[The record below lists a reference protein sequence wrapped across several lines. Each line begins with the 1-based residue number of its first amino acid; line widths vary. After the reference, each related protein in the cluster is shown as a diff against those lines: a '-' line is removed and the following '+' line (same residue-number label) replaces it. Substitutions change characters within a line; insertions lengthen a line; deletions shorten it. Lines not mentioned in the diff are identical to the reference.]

1 LSLNPLKEDA
11 VPAAPDFPAA
21 PDRAPVKRA
30 LISVSDKTGLVD
42 AARALASLGV
52 ELVSTGGTRKAIADA
67 GLPVK
72 DISDLTGF
80 PEMMDGRV
88 KTLHP
93 IVHGGLLGVRDA
105 ADHAKA
111 MADHGIGGIDL
122 VYVNLYPFE
131 STVAGG
137 ADYATAVENI
147 DIGGPAMIRSA
158 AKNHGYVAV
167 CTEIADLEE
176 VLAELKADGT
186 TSLALRKTLAARAYA
201 RTAAYDAA
209 ISAWF
214 AEALGDEAPKRR
226 AFAGELVQTMRY
238 GENPHQKAAFY
249 RFANPRTGVATATQL
264 QGKELS
270 YNNINDTDAAFELIA
285 EFDPK
290 AGPACAIIKH
300 ANPCGLATGKT
311 MLEAYERA
319 LACDPMSAFG
329 GIIAL
334 NGKLDAATAEEI
346 LKLLTE
352 VVIAPSADEDAVAM
366 FRKKKNVRL
375 LTTRGLPDPMADGVT
390 FKSVAGGFLIQGR
403 DNARLTPADLQVVTK
418 RAPTDEEVR
427 DMLFA
432 FTVAKHVKSNAI
444 VYAKNGQT
452 LGVGAG
458 QMNRKDSARIAALR
472 AADFGLDLKGSACAS
487 EAFFPFPDG
496 LIQAADAGCT
506 AVIQPGGS
514 IGDKTVIEAADDR
527 GVAMVFT
534 GVRVF
539 RH

>member
-1 LSLNPLKEDA
+1 M
-11 VPAAPDFPAA
+11 PAAPDFPPA
-21 PDRAPVKRA
+21 PDKVTVRRA
-30 LISVSDKTGLVD
+30 LISVSDKTGLIE
-42 AARALASLGV
+42 AARKLAALGV

-72 DISDLTGF
+72 DVADLTGF

-93 IVHGGLLGVRDA
+93 VVHGGLLGVRDA
-105 ADHAKA
+105 PAHKA
-111 MADHGIGGIDL
+111 AMDEHGIGAIDL

-131 STVAGG
+131 QTMASG
-137 ADYATAVENI
+137 ADYETCVENI

-167 CTEIADLEE
+167 CTDPADMAD
-176 VLAELKADGT
+176 VLAELADGGA
-186 TSLALRKTLAARAYA
+186 TSLDLRKRLAARAYG

-214 AEALGDEAPKRR
+214 AGALGEAAPKRM
-226 AFAGELVQTMRY
+226 AVAGELVQTMRY
-238 GENPHQKAAFY
+238 GENPHQAAAFY
-249 RFANPRTGVATATQL
+249 RFPTPRTGVATARQL

-285 EFDPK
+285 EFDP
-290 AGPACAIIKH
+290 AQGPACAIIKH
-300 ANPCGLATGKT
+300 ANPCGVATGAS
-311 MLEAYERA
+311 LAEAYDRA
-319 LACDPMSAFG
+319 LACDPTSAFG
-329 GIIAL
+329 GIVAL
-334 NGKLDAATAEEI
+334 NSKLDVATAARI
-346 LKLLTE
+346 LEVFTE
-352 VVIAPSADEDAVAM
+352 VVIAPDADPEAVAL
-366 FRKKKNVRL
+366 FAKKKNVRL
-375 LTTRGLPDPMADGVT
+375 LTTGGLPDATAAGPT
-390 FKSVAGGFLIQGR
+390 FKSVAGGFLVQSR
-403 DNARLTPADLQVVTK
+403 DVSRLTAADLKLVTK
-418 RAPTDEEVR
+418 RAPTDDEVR

-432 FTVAKHVKSNAI
+432 FTIAKHVKSNAI
-444 VYAKNGQT
+444 VYARAGQT

-514 IGDKTVIEAADDR
+514 IGDAKVIEAADER
-527 GVAMVFT
+527 GLAMVFT

>member
-1 LSLNPLKEDA
+1 M
-11 VPAAPDFPAA
+11 PAAPDFPPA
-21 PDRAPVKRA
+21 PDRVPVRRA
-30 LISVSDKTGLVD
+30 LISVSDKTGLVE
-42 AARALASLGV
+42 AAKTLAGLGV
-52 ELVSTGGTRKAIADA
+52 ELVSTGGTRAAIAAA
-67 GLPVK
+67 GLAVR
-72 DISDLTGF
+72 DISELTGF

-105 ADHAKA
+105 PEHAKA

-131 STVAGG
+131 ATIAGG
-137 ADYATAVENI
+137 ADEATAVENI

-167 CTEIADLEE
+167 CTELADIEE
-176 VLAELKADGT
+176 VLAELDAEGST
-186 TSLALRKTLAARAYA
+186 GLELRRRLAARAYA

-209 ISAWF
+209 ISTWF
-214 AEALGDEAPKRR
+214 AGQLGEDFPRR
-226 AFAGELVQTMRY
+226 KSVAGTLVQTMRY

-249 RFANPRTGVATATQL
+249 RFEQPRTGVATATQL
-264 QGKELS
+264 QGKALS

-300 ANPCGLATGKT
+300 ANPCGLAVGKS
-311 MLEAYERA
+311 LEEAYARA
-319 LACDPMSAFG
+319 LACDPVSAFG
-329 GIIAL
+329 GVIAL
-334 NGKLDAATAEEI
+334 NTRLDAATAAEI
-346 LKLLTE
+346 LKLFTE
-352 VVIAPSADEDAVAM
+352 VVIAPEADEDAVAL

-375 LTTRGLPDPMADGVT
+375 LTTGGLPDPQAPGMT
-390 FKSVAGGFLIQGR
+390 FKSVAGGFLVQGR
-403 DNARLTPADLQVVTK
+403 DDARLTPADLKVVTK
-418 RAPTDEEVR
+418 RAPTEAEVR

-432 FTVAKHVKSNAI
+432 FTVAKHVKSNSI
-444 VYAKNGQT
+444 VYAREGQT
-452 LGVGAG
+452 LGIGAG

-472 AADFGLDLKGSACAS
+472 AADFALDLKGSACAS

-496 LIQAADAGCT
+496 LLQAADAGCT

-514 IGDKTVIEAADDR
+514 IGDQAVIDAADER

>member
-1 LSLNPLKEDA
+1 M
-11 VPAAPDFPAA
+11 PAAPDFPPA
-21 PDRAPVKRA
+21 PDRAPLKRA
-30 LISVSDKTGLVD
+30 LLSVSDKTGLIE
-42 AARALASLGV
+42 AARVLAAAGV

-105 ADHAKA
+105 PDHAKA
-111 MADHGIGGIDL
+111 MADHAIGGIDL

-131 STVAGG
+131 STVAAG

-167 CTEIADLEE
+167 CTELADLEE
-176 VLAELKADGT
+176 VLAQLQADGA
-186 TSLALRKTLAARAYA
+186 TSLDLRKKLAARAYA

-214 AEALGDEAPKRR
+214 AEAVGEEWPRRR

-238 GENPHQKAAFY
+238 GENPHQAAAFY
-249 RFANPRTGVATATQL
+249 RFANPRTGVATARQW

-285 EFDPK
+285 EFDP
-290 AGPACAIIKH
+290 ADGPACAIIKH

-311 MLEAYERA
+311 VLEAYERA
-319 LACDPMSAFG
+319 LACDPVSAFG

-334 NGKLDAATAEEI
+334 NQKLDAATTEEI

-352 VVIAPSADEDAVAM
+352 VVIAPGVDEDALAL
-366 FRKKKNVRL
+366 FAKKKNVRL
-375 LTTRGLPDPMADGVT
+375 LTTDGLPDPLSSGLT
-390 FKSVAGGFLIQGR
+390 FKSVAGGFLVQGR
-403 DNARLTPADLQVVTK
+403 DNARPTPADLKVVTK
-418 RAPTDEEVR
+418 RAPTDSEVR

-444 VYAKNGQT
+444 VYAKDGQT

-514 IGDKTVIEAADDR
+514 IGDQKVIDAADER

>member
-1 LSLNPLKEDA
+1 M
-11 VPAAPDFPAA
+11 PAAPDFPPA
-21 PDRAPVKRA
+21 PDRNRVRRA
-30 LISVSDKTGLVD
+30 LISVSDKTGLIE
-42 AARALASLGV
+42 AARTLAGHGV

-67 GLPVK
+67 GLAVK
-72 DISDLTGF
+72 DISEITGF

-93 IVHGGLLGVRDA
+93 LVHGGLLGVRDA
-105 ADHAKA
+105 PDHKA
-111 MADHGIGGIDL
+111 AMDEHGIGGIDL

-131 STVAGG
+131 ATVASG

-167 CTEIADLEE
+167 CTEIGDLAE
-176 VLAELKADGT
+176 VLADMAADGAT
-186 TSLALRKTLAARAYA
+186 GLSLRKMLAARAYG

-214 AEALGDEAPKRR
+214 AEALDDAAPKRR

-238 GENPHQKAAFY
+238 GENPHQTAAFY
-249 RFANPRTGVATATQL
+249 RFANPRSGVATAAQH

-300 ANPCGLATGKT
+300 ANPCGVATGKT
-311 MLEAYERA
+311 MVEAYERA
-319 LACDPMSAFG
+319 LACDPTSAFG

-334 NGKLDAATAEEI
+334 NGRLDAPTATEV

-352 VVIAPSADEDAVAM
+352 VVIAPEADEDAIEL
-366 FRKKKNVRL
+366 FRRKKNVRL
-375 LTTRGLPDPMADGVT
+375 LTTGGLPDPLSGGLT
-390 FKSVAGGFLIQGR
+390 FKSVAGGFLVQSR
-403 DNARLTPADLQVVTK
+403 DNARLTAADLKVVTK

-432 FTVAKHVKSNAI
+432 FTIAKHVKSNAI
-444 VYAKNGQT
+444 VYARSGQT

-514 IGDKTVIEAADDR
+514 VNDKSVIEAADER
-527 GVAMVFT
+527 GLAMVFT

>member
-1 LSLNPLKEDA
+1 M
-11 VPAAPDFPAA
+11 PAAPDFPPA
-21 PDRAPVKRA
+21 PDQVPLRRA
-30 LISVSDKTGLVD
+30 LISVSDKTGLID
-42 AARALASLGV
+42 AARALAAAGV

-105 ADHAKA
+105 PEHAKA

-131 STVAGG
+131 QTVAAGG
-137 ADYATAVENI
+137 DYETCVENI

-167 CTEIADLEE
+167 CTEIADMEE
-176 VLAELKADGT
+176 VLAELAAGGGT
-186 TSLALRKTLAARAYA
+186 TLGLRKRLAARAYA
-201 RTAAYDAA
+201 RTATYDSSIA
-209 ISAWF
+209 SWF
-214 AEALGDEAPKRR
+214 AAELGEFAPKR
-226 AFAGELVQTMRY
+226 FSIGGQLVQTMRY
-238 GENPHQKAAFY
+238 GENPHQEAAFY
-249 RFANPRTGVATATQL
+249 RFPNAPAGVATATQL

-270 YNNINDTDAAFELIA
+270 YNNINDTDAAFQLIA

-300 ANPCGLATGKT
+300 ANPCGLATGGT
-311 MLEAYERA
+311 MLEAYQRA
-319 LACDPMSAFG
+319 LACDPTSAFG
-329 GIIAL
+329 GIVAL
-334 NGKLDAATAEEI
+334 NGRLDAATAAQVLEI
-346 LKLLTE
+346 FTE
-352 VVIAPSADEDAVAM
+352 VVIAPEADEEAVAL

-375 LTTRGLPDPMADGVT
+375 LVTGGLPDPMTPGKT
-390 FKSVAGGFLIQGR
+390 FKSVFGGFLVQSR
-403 DNARLTPADLQVVTK
+403 DTAHLTPADLKVVTK
-418 RAPTDEEVR
+418 RAPTDTEVR

-444 VYAKNGQT
+444 VYARNGQT
-452 LGVGAG
+452 LGIGAG

-472 AADFGLDLKGSACAS
+472 AADFDLDLKGSACAS

-514 IGDKTVIEAADDR
+514 IGDQAVIDAADER
-527 GVAMVFT
+527 GLAMVFT

>member
-1 LSLNPLKEDA
+1 
-11 VPAAPDFPAA
+11 VPAAPDFPPAPARAA
-21 PDRAPVKRA
+21 VKRA
-30 LISVSDKTGLVD
+30 LISVSDKTGLVE
-42 AARALASLGV
+42 AARVLAGLGV

-105 ADHAKA
+105 PDHAQA
-111 MADHGIGGIDL
+111 MADHAIGGIDL

-167 CTEIADLEE
+167 CTELADLEA
-176 VLAELKADGT
+176 VLAELQADGT
-186 TSLALRKTLAARAYA
+186 TSLDLRKRLAARAYA

-214 AEALGDEAPKRR
+214 AEALGDEAPRRR

-249 RFANPRTGVATATQL
+249 RFANPRTGVATARQL

-285 EFDPK
+285 EFAPAD
-290 AGPACAIIKH
+290 GPACAIIKH

-311 MLEAYERA
+311 MVEAYERA
-319 LACDPMSAFG
+319 LACDPVSAFG

-334 NGKLDAATAEEI
+334 NGRLDAATATEI

-352 VVIAPSADEDAVAM
+352 VVIAPEADADAVAL
-366 FRKKKNVRL
+366 FARKKNVRL
-375 LTTRGLPDPMADGVT
+375 LTTGGLPDPLSPGVT
-390 FKSVAGGFLIQGR
+390 FKSVAGGFLVQSR
-403 DNARLTPADLQVVTK
+403 DDARLTPADLQVVTK
-418 RAPTDEEVR
+418 RPPTDDEVR

-444 VYAKNGQT
+444 VYAKAGQT

-514 IGDKTVIEAADDR
+514 IGDQKVIDAADER
-527 GVAMVFT
+527 GLAMVFT

>member
-1 LSLNPLKEDA
+1 M
-11 VPAAPDFPAA
+11 PAAPDFPPPPNLA
-21 PDRAPVKRA
+21 PIRRA
-30 LISVSDKTGLVD
+30 LISVSDKTGLVE
-42 AARALASLGV
+42 AAKTLASLGV
-52 ELVSTGGTRKAIADA
+52 ELVSTGGTRAAIATA
-67 GLPVK
+67 GLAVK
-72 DISDLTGF
+72 DISELTGF

-93 IVHGGLLGVRDA
+93 VVHGGLLGVRDA
-105 ADHAKA
+105 PEHARA
-111 MADHGIGGIDL
+111 MTEHGIGGIDL

-131 STVAGG
+131 STIAGG
-137 ADYATAVENI
+137 ADEATAVENI

-167 CTEIADLEE
+167 CTELADVEE
-176 VLAELKADGT
+176 VLAELKATGA
-186 TSLALRKTLAARAYA
+186 TSLDLRRRLAARAYA

-209 ISAWF
+209 ISTWF
-214 AEALGDEAPKRR
+214 AGQLGEDFPRR
-226 AFAGELVQTMRY
+226 KSIAGTLVQTMRY

-249 RFANPRTGVATATQL
+249 RFEQPRIGVATATQL

-300 ANPCGLATGKT
+300 ANPCGLATGAS
-311 MLEAYERA
+311 LQEAYARA
-319 LACDPMSAFG
+319 LACDSVSAFG
-329 GIIAL
+329 GVIAL
-334 NGKLDAATAEEI
+334 NTRLDAATAAEI
-346 LKLLTE
+346 LKLFTE
-352 VVIAPSADEDAVAM
+352 VVIAPEADEDAVAL

-375 LTTRGLPDPMADGVT
+375 LTTGGLPDPTAPGMT
-390 FKSVAGGFLIQGR
+390 FKSVAGGFLVQGR
-403 DNARLTPADLQVVTK
+403 DDARLTPADLKVVTK
-418 RAPTDEEVR
+418 RAPTETEVR

-432 FTVAKHVKSNAI
+432 FTVAKHVKSNSI
-444 VYAKNGQT
+444 VYARDGQT
-452 LGVGAG
+452 LGIGAG

-472 AADFGLDLKGSACAS
+472 AADFELDLKGSACAS

-496 LIQAADAGCT
+496 LLQAADAGCT

-514 IGDKTVIEAADDR
+514 IGDQAVIDAADER

>member
-1 LSLNPLKEDA
+1 M
-11 VPAAPDFPAA
+11 PAAPKFPPAA
-21 PDRAPVKRA
+21 DRVVPKRA
-30 LISVSDKTGLVD
+30 LISVSDKTGLIE
-42 AARALASLGV
+42 AAKALAAAGV
-52 ELVSTGGTRKAIADA
+52 ELVSTGGTRAAIEGA
-67 GLPVK
+67 GLAVK
-72 DISDLTGF
+72 DVSELTGF

-93 IVHGGLLGVRDA
+93 VVHGGLLGVRDA
-105 ADHAKA
+105 PEHAKA
-111 MADHGIGGIDL
+111 MTDHGIGPIDI

-131 STVAGG
+131 ATVAKGG
-137 ADYATAVENI
+137 TFEDCVENI
-147 DIGGPAMIRSA
+147 DIGGPAMVRSA
-158 AKNHGYVAV
+158 AKNHGYVAI

-176 VLAELKADGT
+176 VLAQLKEAGS

-201 RTAAYDAA
+201 RTASYDAA

-214 AEALGDEAPKRR
+214 AKELGEEAPRRR
-226 AFAGELVQTMRY
+226 AYAGELVQTMRY
-238 GENPHQKAAFY
+238 GENPHQAASFY
-249 RFANPRTGVATATQL
+249 RFANPRIGVATARQL

-270 YNNINDTDAAFELIA
+270 YNNINDTDAAYELIA

-290 AGPACAIIKH
+290 NAPACAIIKH
-300 ANPCGLATGKT
+300 ANPCGVATGGS
-311 MLEAYERA
+311 LAEAYERA
-319 LACDPMSAFG
+319 LACDPTSAFG
-329 GIIAL
+329 GIVAL
-334 NGKLDAATAEEI
+334 NTKLDAATAAKVLEVF
-346 LKLLTE
+346 TE
-352 VVIAPSADEDAVAM
+352 VVIAPDADEDAIAL

-375 LTTRGLPDPMADGVT
+375 LVTGGLPDPHAPGDV
-390 FKSVAGGFLIQGR
+390 FRSVAGGFLVQSR
-403 DNARLTPADLQVVTK
+403 DTANLTAADLKVVTK

-432 FTVAKHVKSNAI
+432 FTIAKHVKSNAI

-496 LIQAADAGCT
+496 LLQAADAGCT

-514 IGDKTVIEAADDR
+514 IGDDKVIEAADER
-527 GVAMVFT
+527 GIAMVFT

>member
-1 LSLNPLKEDA
+1 
-11 VPAAPDFPAA
+11 VPAAPDFPPA
-21 PDRAPVKRA
+21 PDRAPLKRA
-30 LISVSDKTGLVD
+30 LLSVSDKTGLVE
-42 AARALASLGV
+42 AARILAAAGV
-52 ELVSTGGTRKAIADA
+52 ELVSTGGTRKAIADV

-105 ADHAKA
+105 PDHAKA
-111 MADHGIGGIDL
+111 MADHAIGGIDL

-167 CTEIADLEE
+167 CTELADLEE
-176 VLAELKADGT
+176 VLAELQAGGT
-186 TSLALRKTLAARAYA
+186 TSLDLRKKLAARAYA

-214 AEALGDEAPKRR
+214 ADAVGEEWPRRR

-238 GENPHQKAAFY
+238 GENPHQAAAFY
-249 RFANPRTGVATATQL
+249 RFANPRTGVATAKQW

-285 EFDPK
+285 EFDP
-290 AGPACAIIKH
+290 ADGPACAIIKH

-311 MLEAYERA
+311 VLEAYERA
-319 LACDPMSAFG
+319 LACDPVSAFG

-334 NGKLDAATAEEI
+334 NQKLDAATTEEI
-346 LKLLTE
+346 MKLLTE
-352 VVIAPSADEDAVAM
+352 VVIAPGVDEDALAL
-366 FRKKKNVRL
+366 FTKKKNVRL
-375 LTTRGLPDPMADGVT
+375 LTTDSLPNPLSSGLT
-390 FKSVAGGFLIQGR
+390 FKSVAGGFLVQGR
-403 DNARLTPADLQVVTK
+403 DNARLTPADLKVVTK
-418 RAPTDEEVR
+418 RAPTEAEIR

-444 VYAKNGQT
+444 VYARDGQT

-514 IGDKTVIEAADDR
+514 IGDKAVIEAADER
-527 GVAMVFT
+527 GMAMVFT

>member
-1 LSLNPLKEDA
+1 
-11 VPAAPDFPAA
+11 VPAAPDFPPA
-21 PDRAPVKRA
+21 PDKVTVRRA
-30 LISVSDKTGLVD
+30 LISVSDKTGLIE
-42 AARALASLGV
+42 AAKKLAALGV

-67 GLPVK
+67 GLAVK

-93 IVHGGLLGVRDA
+93 VVHGGLLGVRDA
-105 ADHAKA
+105 PAHKA
-111 MADHGIGGIDL
+111 AMDEHGIGAIDL

-131 STVAGG
+131 QTVAAGG
-137 ADYATAVENI
+137 DYDTCVENI

-158 AKNHGYVAV
+158 AKNHGYVAI
-167 CTEIADLEE
+167 CTGPSDMDD
-176 VLAELKADGT
+176 VLAELAEGGA

-214 AEALGDEAPKRR
+214 AQQLGEGAPARK
-226 AFAGELVQTMRY
+226 AIAGELVQTMRY
-238 GENPHQKAAFY
+238 GENPHQPAAFY
-249 RFANPRTGVATATQL
+249 RFPNPRTGVATARQL

-270 YNNINDTDAAFELIA
+270 YNNINDTDAAFELVS
-285 EFDPK
+285 EFDP
-290 AGPACAIIKH
+290 AQGPACAIIKH
-300 ANPCGLATGKT
+300 ANPCGVATGGS

-319 LACDPMSAFG
+319 LACDPTSAFG
-329 GIIAL
+329 GIVAL
-334 NGKLDAATAEEI
+334 NGRLDAATAAKVLEI
-346 LKLLTE
+346 FTE
-352 VVIAPSADEDAVAM
+352 VVIAPEADEDAVEL

-375 LTTRGLPDPMADGVT
+375 LTTGGLPDPHAAGET
-390 FKSVAGGFLIQGR
+390 FKSVSGGFLVQGR
-403 DNARLTPADLQVVTK
+403 DTAHLTPADLKVVTK

-432 FTVAKHVKSNAI
+432 FTIAKHVKSNAI
-444 VYAKNGQT
+444 VYARAGQT

-514 IGDKTVIEAADDR
+514 IGDKDVIAAADER
-527 GVAMVFT
+527 GLAMVFT

>member
-1 LSLNPLKEDA
+1 M
-11 VPAAPDFPAA
+11 PAAPNFPPA
-21 PDRAPVKRA
+21 PDRVAPKRA
-30 LISVSDKTGLVD
+30 LISVSDKTGLIE
-42 AARALASLGV
+42 AAKTLAEAGV
-52 ELVSTGGTRKAIADA
+52 ELVSTGGTRAAIEAA

-72 DISDLTGF
+72 DVSDLTGF

-105 ADHAKA
+105 AEHAKA
-111 MADHGIGGIDL
+111 MADHGIGAIDI

-131 STVAGG
+131 ATVAKGG
-137 ADYATAVENI
+137 SFEDCVENI
-147 DIGGPAMIRSA
+147 DIGGPAMVRSA
-158 AKNHGYVAV
+158 AKNHGYVAI
-167 CTEIADLEE
+167 CTELADLEE
-176 VLAELKADGT
+176 VLAQLKEGAGT
-186 TSLALRKTLAARAYA
+186 TLALRKTLAARAYA

-209 ISAWF
+209 ISSWF
-214 AEALGDEAPKRR
+214 AAQLGEEAPRRR

-238 GENPHQKAAFY
+238 GENPHQKASFY
-249 RFANPRTGVATATQL
+249 RFANPRTGVATAKQL

-270 YNNINDTDAAFELIA
+270 YNNVADTDAAYELIA
-285 EFDPK
+285 EFDP
-290 AGPACAIIKH
+290 AVAPACAIIKH
-300 ANPCGLATGKT
+300 ANPCGLATGGSL
-311 MLEAYERA
+311 LEAYERA
-319 LACDPMSAFG
+319 LACDPTSAFG
-329 GIIAL
+329 GIVAL
-334 NGKLDAATAEEI
+334 NTGLDAATAAKVLEI
-346 LKLLTE
+346 FTE
-352 VVIAPSADEDAVAM
+352 VVIAPDADEEAVAL

-375 LTTRGLPDPMADGVT
+375 LTTGGLPDPYAPGDT
-390 FKSVAGGFLIQGR
+390 FRSVAGGFLVQSR
-403 DNARLTPADLQVVTK
+403 DTARLTPADLKVVTK
-418 RAPTDEEVR
+418 RPPTDEEVR

-432 FTVAKHVKSNAI
+432 FTIAKHVKSNAI
-444 VYAKNGQT
+444 VYARGGQT

-496 LIQAADAGCT
+496 LLQAADAGCT

-514 IGDKTVIEAADDR
+514 IGDDKVIEAADER
-527 GVAMVFT
+527 GIAMVFT

>member
-1 LSLNPLKEDA
+1 M
-11 VPAAPDFPAA
+11 PAAPDFPPA
-21 PDRAPVKRA
+21 PDKVAVRRA
-30 LISVSDKTGLVD
+30 LLSVSDKTGLVE
-42 AARALASLGV
+42 AARTLADRGV

-67 GLPVK
+67 GIAVK

-93 IVHGGLLGVRDA
+93 VVHGGLLGVRDA
-105 ADHAKA
+105 PEHRAA
-111 MADHGIGGIDL
+111 MAAHGIGAIDL

-131 STVAGG
+131 QTVAAGG
-137 ADYATAVENI
+137 DYETCVENI

-158 AKNHGYVAV
+158 AKNHGYVAI
-167 CTEIADLEE
+167 CTEPADMAE
-176 VLAELKADGT
+176 VLAELADGGA
-186 TSLALRKTLAARAYA
+186 TSLALRKRLAARAYG

-214 AEALGDEAPKRR
+214 AQALGEAAPRRR

-238 GENPHQKAAFY
+238 GENPHQEAAFY
-249 RFANPRTGVATATQL
+249 RFPNPRVGVATATQL

-270 YNNINDTDAAFELIA
+270 YNNINDTDAAFELVA
-285 EFDPK
+285 EFDPA

-300 ANPCGLATGKT
+300 ANPCGVATGSTLKD
-311 MLEAYERA
+311 AYLRA
-319 LACDPMSAFG
+319 LACDPTSAFG

-334 NGKLDAATAEEI
+334 NQTLDAATAEEI

-352 VVIAPSADEDAVAM
+352 VVIAPQADADAVAL
-366 FRKKKNVRL
+366 FKKKKNVRL
-375 LTTRGLPDPMADGVT
+375 LTTGALPDALAAGET
-390 FKSVAGGFLIQGR
+390 FKSVAGGFLVQSR
-403 DNARLTPADLQVVTK
+403 DAARLTPADLQVVTR

-432 FTVAKHVKSNAI
+432 FTIAKHVKSNAI
-444 VYAKNGQT
+444 VYARAGQT

-514 IGDKTVIEAADDR
+514 IGDKAVIEAADER
-527 GVAMVFT
+527 GLAMVFT

>member
-1 LSLNPLKEDA
+1 M
-11 VPAAPDFPAA
+11 PAAPDFPPA
-21 PDRAPVKRA
+21 PDRVAVRRA
-30 LISVSDKTGLVD
+30 LLSVSDKTGLVD
-42 AARALASLGV
+42 FARALADKGV
-52 ELVSTGGTRKAIADA
+52 ELVSTGGTRKAIEGA

-72 DISDLTGF
+72 DISELTGF

-105 ADHAKA
+105 PEHKA
-111 MADHGIGGIDL
+111 AMEAHGIGAIDL

-131 STVAGG
+131 ATVAAGG
-137 ADYATAVENI
+137 DYETCVENI

-167 CTEIADLEE
+167 CTEPADMAEAVAAIAD
-176 VLAELKADGT
+176 DGT
-186 TSLALRKTLAARAYA
+186 TTLDLRKRLAARAYA

-209 ISAWF
+209 ISQWF
-214 AEALGDEAPKRR
+214 AAQVGDAAPRRR

-238 GENPHQKAAFY
+238 GENPHQSASFY
-249 RFANPRTGVATATQL
+249 RFPNPRVGVATATQL

-285 EFDPK
+285 EFDP
-290 AGPACAIIKH
+290 ARAPACAIIKH
-300 ANPCGLATGKT
+300 ANPCGVATGAS
-311 MLEAYERA
+311 LAEAYERA
-319 LACDPMSAFG
+319 LACDPVSAFG
-329 GIIAL
+329 GIVAL
-334 NGKLDAATAEEI
+334 NTRLDAATAAKVLEVF
-346 LKLLTE
+346 TE
-352 VVIAPSADEDAVAM
+352 VVIAPEADEDAIAL

-375 LTTRGLPDPMADGVT
+375 LVTGGLPDPTAPGDT
-390 FKSVAGGFLIQGR
+390 FRSVSGGFLVQGR
-403 DNARLTPADLQVVTK
+403 DTARLTPADLKVVTK
-418 RAPTDEEVR
+418 RAPTEAEIR

-432 FTVAKHVKSNAI
+432 FTIAKHVKSNAI
-444 VYAKNGQT
+444 VYAKDGQT

-472 AADFGLDLKGSACAS
+472 AADFGLDLTGSACAS

-514 IGDKTVIEAADDR
+514 IGDDKVIAAADER
-527 GVAMVFT
+527 GLAMVFT